1 MLSEDR
7 QSTWVGRLV
16 RTISIPSRLKEEILA
31 FLLFIG
37 AVILTLPMVGQTDAA
52 LLGSFADVLRATV
65 GRAALAVPMGLA
77 ILAVEIWRAD
87 DPGDRARGYLAGQC
101 SAWQSSAC

>member
-7 QSTWVGRLV
+7 QSTWVGGWCARY
-16 RTISIPSRLKEEILA
+16 RSHPELKEEILA

-87 DPGDRARGYLAGQC
+87 DPEIARDVLAGQC